1 RLGAGIAH
9 EVGNPLGAILGYL
22 SLLARHETGSRLEL
36 IQAAEREAQRID
48 RIVRGLLDFARPRE
62 AVAQPTDVNAVLRD
76 TVELVRT
83 QGHFTTIQLTC
94 ALADSELI
102 VRGDPYQLQQVMVN
116 LLMNAAH
123 ALENTTDPFIEVT
136 TLRRAARAPKPH
148 VPARRRGDPPGVDY
162 SHRRRLASTPRWP
175 AGDPESDSGELIEV
189 VVRDNGP
196 GLAPELIDHVFEP
209 FVTTQEPGK

>member
-1 RLGAGIAH
+1 
-9 EVGNPLGAILGYL
+9 
-22 SLLARHETGSRLEL
+22 
-36 IQAAEREAQRID
+36 
-48 RIVRGLLDFARPRE
+48 
-62 AVAQPTDVNAVLRD
+62 
-76 TVELVRT
+76 
-83 QGHFTTIQLTC
+83 HFTTIQLTC
-94 ALADSELI
+94 AFADSELI

-123 ALENTTDPFIEVT
+123 ALEHTTDPFIAVT
-136 TLRRAARAPKPH
+136 TLRRPARAPKPH

-209 FVTTQEPGK
+209 FVTTKEPGKGTGLGLAVCARLVEGMNGVIHADNAAEGGAIFRVLLPAVQAEVMAT